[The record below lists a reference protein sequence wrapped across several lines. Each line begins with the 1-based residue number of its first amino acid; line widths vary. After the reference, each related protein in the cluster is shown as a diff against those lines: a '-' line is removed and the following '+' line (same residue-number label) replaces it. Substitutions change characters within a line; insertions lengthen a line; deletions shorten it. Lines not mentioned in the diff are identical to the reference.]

1 MKQPKTKRKMS
12 PPYQWSQEE
21 IDYVMANYKGCGYI
35 NMAKRLIQ
43 EFGSNITRFQVKSFY
58 TRNKLHSGAT
68 GRFEKGHVV
77 ANPYPVHLHPNSK
90 KTRFKKGQKA
100 HNIKPVGSIII
111 DHDEN
116 RPFRYYKIKIAEP
129 NVWEHLHVHNY
140 IKAHGPYDKTKYCLL
155 FIDGNTLN
163 CDVSNL
169 KLIRKEEHVW
179 LNHYKVHRDFDSAEE
194 VEAHLA
200 IVNLKS
206 KIYRKKRALK
216 NGGK

>member
-1 MKQPKTKRKMS
+1 MKEPKTKRKMT

-21 IDYVMANYKGCGYI
+21 IDYVMSNYKGCGYI
-35 NMAKRLIQ
+35 NMTKRLIQ

-58 TRNKLHSGAT
+58 TRNKINSGIT
-68 GRFEKGHVV
+68 GRFEKGHENL
-77 ANPYPVHLHPNSK
+77 NPFPVYKHPNSK
-90 KTRFKKGQKA
+90 KTRFKKGHRPA
-100 HNIKPVGSIII
+100 NAKPVGTIII
-111 DHDEN
+111 DRDEN
-116 RPFRYYKIKIAEP
+116 RPFRYKKIKVAEP
-129 NVWEHLHVHNY
+129 NVWQHLHVHNY
-140 IKAHGPYDKTKYCLL
+140 EKAFGAYDKTKYCLL

-179 LNHYKVHRDFDSAEE
+179 LNRYGFDREFTSKEE
-194 VEAHLA
+194 VETCLA

-206 KIYRKKRALK
+206 NVSRKKRALK